1 VYSPSAIIMN
11 AGLFDKLSA
20 ADKTVFLEAAKAGT
34 AAQRKRVND
43 DEDRGI
49 ALLRKEGMTV
59 TEKVDGEAFR
69 KAVAPAYAAFAKDFG
84 ADNIAAIQAVK

>member
-1 VYSPSAIIMN
+1 MSDAE
-11 AGLFDKLSA
+11 K
-20 ADKTVFLEAAKAGT
+20 KVFLDAAQAGT

-43 DEDRGI
+43 DEARGI

-59 TEKVDGEAFR
+59 TEKVDGDAFR
-69 KAVAPAYAAFAKDFG
+69 KAVAPAYAGFAKEFG